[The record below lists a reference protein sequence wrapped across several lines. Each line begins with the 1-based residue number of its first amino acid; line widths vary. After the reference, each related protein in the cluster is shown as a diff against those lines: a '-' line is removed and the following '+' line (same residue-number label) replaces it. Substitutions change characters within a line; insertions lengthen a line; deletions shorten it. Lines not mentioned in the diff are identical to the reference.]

1 MVQFTENTVRSNI
14 KVSKVN
20 YTIPCPFEEGHVCTA
35 NEAKALNQ
43 LLKENVRNNFASKI
57 KEDAPIPS
65 QEEFDAYVSN
75 YEFGIR
81 SITSTDPVMKEMIKI
96 AEGLVMKAIE
106 KAGLTKK
113 SLGTEAFNKKVDE
126 ILANPEHE
134 AKIRAKA
141 EQIVEIQASA
151 QAIEL

>member
-1 MVQFTENTVRSNI
+1 MVQFTSETNRADITV
-14 KVSKVN
+14 KKVN

-57 KEDAPIPS
+57 NEDSPIPS
-65 QEEFDAYVSN
+65 QEEFDAYVAG

-96 AEGLVMKAIE
+96 AEGLVMKSLE
-106 KAGLTKK
+106 KAGVTKK
-113 SLGTEAFNKKVDE
+113 SIGTEAFNKKVDE
-126 ILANPEHE
+126 ILANPDYE

-141 EQIVEIQASA
+141 EQIIEIKASA
-151 QAIEL
+151 IDL

>member
-1 MVQFTENTVRSNI
+1 MVQFTNETIRSDI
-14 KVSKVN
+14 KVNKVD

-43 LLKENVRNNFASKI
+43 LLKENVRNNFSARI
-57 KEDAPIPS
+57 KTDAPVPT
-65 QEEFDAYVSN
+65 QEEFDAYVAG

-96 AEGLVMKAIE
+96 AENLVMKSLE
-106 KAGLTKK
+106 KAGVTKK
-113 SLGTEAFNKKVDE
+113 ALGTENFNKKVDE
-126 ILANPEHE
+126 ILGNPDYE

-141 EQIVEIQASA
+141 EQIIEIKASA
-151 QAIEL
+151 MDL

>member
-1 MVQFTENTVRSNI
+1 MVQFTNETIRSDI
-14 KVSKVN
+14 KVNKVD

-57 KEDAPIPS
+57 KPDAPIPS
-65 QEEFDAYVSN
+65 QEEFDAYVAG

-96 AEGLVMKAIE
+96 AEGLVMKSLE
-106 KAGLTKK
+106 KAGVSKK
-113 SLGTEAFNKKVDE
+113 ALGADAFNKKVDE
-126 ILANPEHE
+126 VLANPDYE

-141 EQIVEIQASA
+141 EQIVEIKASA
-151 QAIEL
+151 IDL